1 MKLKDLLPDGENKE
15 MDNDPC
21 WDDYEMVGT
30 KKKNGK
36 TVPNCVP
43 VAESYCP
50 ACLIEYINGKHPKLL
65 GEATDGNGKVKLGK
79 PFRTPDGPKKFSV
92 YVKNDKG
99 NVVKVNFGDPDMEIK
114 RDDPERRKSFR
125 ARHNC
130 DSKTDRTSAG
140 YWSCKFWEK
149 GKTVSSMTEAM
160 VKYAEFEVRG
170 AKGKYIGTFYTDIS
184 VSIYN
189 IKAYASSLTPNG
201 YAEKNNWVH
210 YSAPDIRGTSE
221 PKGKYIKPSV
231 INKAADDAYK
241 AAREVGRKRLANAH
255 PLVKKRSGLFEV
267 RVDTTAYRFSH
278 GKEPRGY
285 SGMWMFTINDKDY
298 SFSGNYSDAKKQA
311 IKKAKELGAYSIK
324 TLP

>member
-1 MKLKDLLPDGENKE
+1 MMKLKDLLPDGENRE

-65 GEATDGNGKVKLGK
+65 GEATDGNSKVKLGK

-170 AKGKYIGTFYTDIS
+170 ARGKDIGTFYTDIS
-184 VSIYN
+184 VSDYD
-189 IKAYASSLTPNG
+189 IKAYAASLTPKG
-201 YAEKNNWVH
+201 YAEKNWNVH
-210 YSAPDIRGTSE
+210 YSAPSIKGTDT
-221 PKGKYIKPSV
+221 PNGTYVKPSV
-231 INKAADDAYK
+231 IKNAAKEEQRKAKEYMASMRAKYQLK
-241 AAREVGRKRLANAH
+241 EI
-255 PLVKKRSGLFEV
+255 
-267 RVDTTAYRFSH
+267 RVDTNTYRASH
-278 GKEPRGY
+278 GKEPKGN
-285 SGMWMFTINDKDY
+285 SGMWMFDINGKEY
-298 SFSGNYSDAKKQA
+298 TFNGNYGDAKKQA
-311 IKKAKELGAYSIK
+311 MKKAKELGAYSIK
-324 TLP
+324 VLP